1 MQKPKGAPA
10 RILDILE
17 HHADEQRNT
26 TMSLRDLSIRSGYC
40 MPTVSKAIRQLELL
54 RYISKKTHGRL
65 PATYHLLPDS
75 LRNSIVAGELVG
87 LLERYV

>member
-1 MQKPKGAPA
+1 MQKPKGAAA

-17 HHADEQRNT
+17 HHADEQRRT
-26 TMSLRDLSIRSGYC
+26 TMSLRDLSIHSGYC

-54 RYISKKTHGRL
+54 RFISKQSHGRL
-65 PATYHLLPDS
+65 PASYKLLPDS
-75 LRNSIVAGELVG
+75 LRNSIIAGELVG